1 MPVAAVRP
9 APRLVTPFEHRVEL
23 QYAYHV
29 ITLEHAAEDERVRVF
44 RQWLFAEAAE
54 LQKAG

>member
-1 MPVAAVRP
+1 
-9 APRLVTPFEHRVEL
+9 VTPFEHRVEL